1 VRPNISFA
9 NDLECSRGF
18 AVPLHLAYA
27 RLRLARVRRPQRE
40 AGVNP
45 ACMRPIRRRAAQL
58 TQSQR
63 RRAERAGLLP
73 KPEMSILARR

>member
-1 VRPNISFA
+1 
-9 NDLECSRGF
+9 
-18 AVPLHLAYA
+18 
-27 RLRLARVRRPQRE
+27 
-40 AGVNP
+40 
-45 ACMRPIRRRAAQL
+45 MRPIRRRAAQL

>member
-1 VRPNISFA
+1 VKPNISLA
-9 NDLECSRGF
+9 NDMERSGRF
-18 AVPLHLAYA
+18 AAPLHQTYT
-27 RLRLARVRRPQRE
+27 RLRLARVRRAWRE
-40 AGVNP
+40 GGVNR
-45 ACMRPIRRRAAQL
+45 ACMRPIRRRARQL